1 MKSGFKRTINW
12 NKYQS
17 KISSD
22 RQNLYLDFLIDPSL
36 QGVYILFVLLFENEE
51 DRKVRTK
58 YNLPKVEIKNYNV
71 MIDGKNFFDQ
81 SVKSVLEHVITF
93 EKLKQEKMMVTQVVA
108 CWIIII
114 SINTIK

>member
-1 MKSGFKRTINW
+1 M
-12 NKYQS
+12 
-17 KISSD
+17 
-22 RQNLYLDFLIDPSL
+22 
-36 QGVYILFVLLFENEE
+36 FENAE

-81 SVKSVLEHVITF
+81 SVKSVLEHLITF
-93 EKLKQEKMMVTQVVA
+93 EKLKQEKMMITQVVA
-108 CWIIII
+108 CWIITV